1 MSEGTA
7 DPTVG
12 EGSLDSVALDGVPL
26 GPGTGT
32 RAPDTMAA
40 LASGRA
46 PGGTGGRSPAVPS
59 LSGPGSTRS
68 SRWRCSSACGG
79 RSWPRFNL
87 DPLIAK
93 TPADVFT
100 YLLHGPAPDSG
111 AQPVW
116 GGLGRTLLDALYGFV
131 AGLIAA
137 VAVALSFVLSRIIAG
152 MLLPLAVLVRSVPLV
167 AMTPVLTLVF
177 GRGIV
182 ATTVIAGIVVF
193 FPALVTMTFGLRS
206 ASRQSADLVRA
217 YGGGTWTVARKVM
230 LPSSLPALFASARI
244 AVPGAVIGAMLAEW
258 LATGVGPGLRDAAG
272 RQLLQLRRHL
282 GVGGPADRR
291 VGGAVQPRRGGRVGR
306 AGPLLPA
313 RCAVDDRAVE
323 PRVVRTHDF
332 DLGGAG

>member
-1 MSEGTA
+1 MVSTA
-7 DPTVG
+7 TVAATLLLG
-12 EGSLDSVALDGVPL
+12 ALFTFAASIKLLGVEKSLQIRDHLGVSPVQWRLIGGLELAGVAGVL
-26 GPGTGT
+26 IGLWW
-32 RAPDTMAA
+32 AFVAA
-40 LASGRA
+40 
-46 PGGTGGRSPAVPS
+46 
-59 LSGPGSTRS
+59 
-68 SRWRCSSACGG
+68 
-79 RSWPRFNL
+79 FNL

-258 LATGVGPGLRDAAG
+258 LATGVGMGYGMLQDANSFNYVDIWASAALLTGVSVVLYNIVAVAESAVLARFSMRDA
-272 RQLLQLRRHL
+272 R
-282 GVGGPADRR
+282 
-291 VGGAVQPRRGGRVGR
+291 
-306 AGPLLPA
+306 
-313 RCAVDDRAVE
+313 
-323 PRVVRTHDF
+323 
-332 DLGGAG
+332 

>member
-1 MSEGTA
+1 VSEDTGQYLRFVRPVFNAVVTLVVLIGLWWA
-7 DPTVG
+7 F
-12 EGSLDSVALDGVPL
+12 VA
-26 GPGTGT
+26 
-32 RAPDTMAA
+32 A
-40 LASGRA
+40 
-46 PGGTGGRSPAVPS
+46 
-59 LSGPGSTRS
+59 
-68 SRWRCSSACGG
+68 
-79 RSWPRFNL
+79 FNL

-100 YLLHGPAPDSG
+100 YLLHGPAPGSG

-137 VAVALSFVLSRIIAG
+137 VAVALSFVLSRLIAG

-258 LATGVGPGLRDAAG
+258 LATGVGLGYGMLQDANSFNYVDIWASAALLTGVSVVLYNLVAVAESAVLARFSLRDA
-272 RQLLQLRRHL
+272 R
-282 GVGGPADRR
+282 
-291 VGGAVQPRRGGRVGR
+291 
-306 AGPLLPA
+306 
-313 RCAVDDRAVE
+313 
-323 PRVVRTHDF
+323 
-332 DLGGAG
+332 

>member
-1 MSEGTA
+1 MSDSAHVTG
-7 DPTVG
+7 G
-12 EGSLDSVALDGVPL
+12 EGALDGIALDAVPAA
-26 GPGTGT
+26 G
-32 RAPDTMAA
+32 AA
-40 LASGRA
+40 LG
-46 PGGTGGRSPAVPS
+46 
-59 LSGPGSTRS
+59 SGPGLTWSGG
-68 SRWRCSSACGG
+68 WRFIRPAFNAVVTLVVLIGL
-79 RSWPRFNL
+79 WWAFVAAFNL

-137 VAVALSFVLSRIIAG
+137 VAVALSFVLSRIVAG

-217 YGGGTWTVARKVM
+217 YGGGIWTVARKVM

-258 LATGVGPGLRDAAG
+258 LATGVGLGYGMLQDANSFNYVDIWASAALLTGVSVVLYNIVAVAESAVLARFSLRDA
-272 RQLLQLRRHL
+272 R
-282 GVGGPADRR
+282 
-291 VGGAVQPRRGGRVGR
+291 
-306 AGPLLPA
+306 
-313 RCAVDDRAVE
+313 
-323 PRVVRTHDF
+323 
-332 DLGGAG
+332 

>member
-1 MSEGTA
+1 
-7 DPTVG
+7 
-12 EGSLDSVALDGVPL
+12 
-26 GPGTGT
+26 
-32 RAPDTMAA
+32 
-40 LASGRA
+40 
-46 PGGTGGRSPAVPS
+46 
-59 LSGPGSTRS
+59 
-68 SRWRCSSACGG
+68 
-79 RSWPRFNL
+79 
-87 DPLIAK
+87 
-93 TPADVFT
+93 
-100 YLLHGPAPDSG
+100 
-111 AQPVW
+111 
-116 GGLGRTLLDALYGFV
+116 V

-258 LATGVGPGLRDAAG
+258 LATGVGMGYGMLQDANSFNYVDIWASAA
-272 RQLLQLRRHL
+272 LLT
-282 GVGGPADRR
+282 GVSVVLYNLVAVAESAVLARFSLS
-291 VGGAVQPRRGGRVGR
+291 GAR
-306 AGPLLPA
+306 
-313 RCAVDDRAVE
+313 
-323 PRVVRTHDF
+323 
-332 DLGGAG
+332 

>member
-1 MSEGTA
+1 MSE
-7 DPTVG
+7 TVTG
-12 EGSLDSVALDGVPL
+12 GALDGAALDGVPAVGVSRRDAGISWAGGWRFIRPVFNAVVTL
-26 GPGTGT
+26 AVLIGLWW
-32 RAPDTMAA
+32 AFVAA
-40 LASGRA
+40 
-46 PGGTGGRSPAVPS
+46 
-59 LSGPGSTRS
+59 
-68 SRWRCSSACGG
+68 
-79 RSWPRFNL
+79 FNL

-100 YLLHGPAPDSG
+100 YLLHGPAADSG
-111 AQPVW
+111 AQSVW

-131 AGLIAA
+131 AGLVAA

-217 YGGGTWTVARKVM
+217 YGGGAWTVARKVM

-258 LATGVGPGLRDAAG
+258 LATGVGMGYGMLQDANSFNYVDIWASAALLTGVSVLLYNLVAIAESAVLARFSMAG
-272 RQLLQLRRHL
+272 SR
-282 GVGGPADRR
+282 
-291 VGGAVQPRRGGRVGR
+291 
-306 AGPLLPA
+306 
-313 RCAVDDRAVE
+313 
-323 PRVVRTHDF
+323 
-332 DLGGAG
+332 

>member
-1 MSEGTA
+1 MSETA
-7 DPTVG
+7 ADATVG
-12 EGSLDSVALDGVPL
+12 EGALDGVALDGVPAVGAARGR
-26 GPGTGT
+26 GPGLTW
-32 RAPDTMAA
+32 
-40 LASGRA
+40 
-46 PGGTGGRSPAVPS
+46 TGGWLLIRPA
-59 LSGPGSTRS
+59 
-68 SRWRCSSACGG
+68 
-79 RSWPRFNL
+79 FNAFVTLAVLVGLWWAFVAAFKL

-100 YLLHGPAPDSG
+100 YLLHGPVADSG

-258 LATGVGPGLRDAAG
+258 LATGVGMGYGMLQDANSFNYVDIWASAA
-272 RQLLQLRRHL
+272 LLT
-282 GVGGPADRR
+282 GVSVLLYNLVAVAESAVLTRFSM
-291 VGGAVQPRRGGRVGR
+291 GGAR
-306 AGPLLPA
+306 
-313 RCAVDDRAVE
+313 
-323 PRVVRTHDF
+323 
-332 DLGGAG
+332 

>member
-1 MSEGTA
+1 VSETA
-7 DPTVG
+7 ADATVG
-12 EGSLDSVALDGVPL
+12 EGALDGVALDGVPAI
-26 GPGTGT
+26 G
-32 RAPDTMAA
+32 AA
-40 LASGRA
+40 RG
-46 PGGTGGRSPAVPS
+46 
-59 LSGPGSTRS
+59 SGPGLTWAGG
-68 SRWRCSSACGG
+68 WRFVRPVFNAVVTLVVLIGL
-79 RSWPRFNL
+79 WWAFVAAFNL

-100 YLLHGPAPDSG
+100 YLLHGPAANSD

-258 LATGVGPGLRDAAG
+258 LATGVGMGYGMLQDANSFNYVDIWASAA
-272 RQLLQLRRHL
+272 LLT
-282 GVGGPADRR
+282 GVSVVLYNLVAVAESAVLARFSLS
-291 VGGAVQPRRGGRVGR
+291 GAR
-306 AGPLLPA
+306 
-313 RCAVDDRAVE
+313 
-323 PRVVRTHDF
+323 
-332 DLGGAG
+332 